1 MDYYM
6 ERYKEMLDANL
17 EDYIENFDHYRA
29 TQK

>member
-1 MDYYM
+1 